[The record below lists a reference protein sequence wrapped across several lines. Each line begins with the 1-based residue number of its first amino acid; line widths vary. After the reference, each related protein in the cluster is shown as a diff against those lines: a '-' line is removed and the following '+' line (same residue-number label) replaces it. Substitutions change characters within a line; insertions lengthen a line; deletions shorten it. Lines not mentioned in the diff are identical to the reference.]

1 MKKQTTH
8 YEIDIYLVIV
18 VEWLISIGYTWGS
31 RWTFKNCRGIVFS
44 IPIVHSKH
52 WSSHIEYYLK
62 NRNVPAHFDQWH
74 LKNSTDSKKIGDK
87 IKALQISEWAVQ
99 TACL

>member
-1 MKKQTTH
+1 M
-8 YEIDIYLVIV
+8 
-18 VEWLISIGYTWGS
+18 
-31 RWTFKNCRGIVFS
+31 
-44 IPIVHSKH
+44 
-52 WSSHIEYYLK
+52 YYLK